1 MLKRIGLQLGF
12 RTDPNFP
19 FRLVLKIIFDGC
31 SLFKGA
37 DSAFFLEGRD
47 GSCNGDVMHSRLKEK
62 AEDAH
67 KSEDTR
73 S

>member
-1 MLKRIGLQLGF
+1 MVAYLQCEIFVNL
-12 RTDPNFP
+12 RTFP

-47 GSCNGDVMHSRLKEK
+47 GSSNGDVMHSRLKEK